1 MTADYSEEVIHALR
15 QLATDN
21 NPAAASPNDDPA
33 SVHIRAGALF
43 ARLKALNR
51 DANAAARAHKQ
62 ITADARHDMDQTHLR
77 LQNLLYEKR
86 HLEREIEKCRQFA
99 SVYQDIQ
106 MYSVEQFIELS
117 PPEAHSEDALSDEH
131 QLMLN
136 RLGFELVER
145 QRLDRRVKELAQEK
159 EELLKTSKS
168 QAATT
173 ENVKVQIETLL
184 KTASEIGKKVEEL
197 IPAATSTPQDTPVP
211 G

>member
-1 MTADYSEEVIHALR
+1 MQSPDPDPVIDALR
-15 QLATDN
+15 QLVND
-21 NPAAASPNDDPA
+21 PSPNDDPPT
-33 SVHIRAGALF
+33 VHIRAGALF

-51 DANAAARAHKQ
+51 EANAAARAHKQ
-62 ITADARHDMDQTHLR
+62 VTADARHDMDQTHLR

-86 HLEREIEKCRQFA
+86 HLEREIDKCRQFA

-117 PPEAHSEDALSDEH
+117 PPEAHTEEALSNEH

-145 QRLDRRVKELAQEK
+145 QRLDRKVKELTQEK
-159 EELLKTSKS
+159 EELLKSSKV
-168 QAATT
+168 QATT
-173 ENVKVQIETLL
+173 MEGVKVQIETLL

-197 IPAATSTPQDTPVP
+197 IPAVTTNSPEDTHPS
-211 G
+211 

>member
-1 MTADYSEEVIHALR
+1 
-15 QLATDN
+15 
-21 NPAAASPNDDPA
+21 
-33 SVHIRAGALF
+33 
-43 ARLKALNR
+43 
-51 DANAAARAHKQ
+51 
-62 ITADARHDMDQTHLR
+62 MDQTHLR

-106 MYSVEQFIELS
+106 MYSVEQFVELS
-117 PPEAHSEDALSDEH
+117 PSEAHSEDVLSDEH

-159 EELLKTSKS
+159 EELLKSSKS

-173 ENVKVQIETLL
+173 ESVKMQIETLL
-184 KTASEIGKKVEEL
+184 KTASEIGKKVDEL
-197 IPAATSTPQDTPVP
+197 VPAITNIPDDTPMP

>member
-1 MTADYSEEVIHALR
+1 MQSQSQSQDGAIDALHK
-15 QLATDN
+15 LATES
-21 NPAAASPNDDPA
+21 SPNDDPS

-51 DANAAARAHKQ
+51 DANATARAHKQ

-86 HLEREIEKCRQFA
+86 HLEREIDKCRQFA

-106 MYSVEQFIELS
+106 MYPLEQFIELS
-117 PPEAHSEDALSDEH
+117 PLEAHSEEVLSNEH

-145 QRLDRRVKELAQEK
+145 QRLDRKAKELAQEK

-168 QAATT
+168 QAVTT
-173 ENVKVQIETLL
+173 ESVKVQIETLL
-184 KTASEIGKKVEEL
+184 KTASEIRKKVEEL
-197 IPAATSTPQDTPVP
+197 VPALANTPRETSSPS
-211 G
+211 

>member
-1 MTADYSEEVIHALR
+1 MQSPPADSVIDGLR
-15 QLATDN
+15 QLAIDTFPID
-21 NPAAASPNDDPA
+21 DDPA
-33 SVHIRAGALF
+33 TIHIRAGALF

-86 HLEREIEKCRQFA
+86 HLEREIDKCRQFA

-117 PPEAHSEDALSDEH
+117 PPEAHTEDVLSDEH

-145 QRLDRRVKELAQEK
+145 QRLDRKVKELAQEK
-159 EELLKTSKS
+159 EELLKTSKV
-168 QAATT
+168 QAATM
-173 ENVKVQIETLL
+173 ESVKVQIEALL

-197 IPAATSTPQDTPVP
+197 VPAVANSPHMTPNPS
-211 G
+211 

>member
-1 MTADYSEEVIHALR
+1 MQSPDPDPVIRALR
-15 QLATDN
+15 LLATN
-21 NPAAASPNDDPA
+21 ISLNDDPA
-33 SVHIRAGALF
+33 TIHIHAGALF
-43 ARLKALNR
+43 ARLKAQNR
-51 DANAAARAHKQ
+51 DANTAARVHKQ

-106 MYSVEQFIELS
+106 MYSVEQFVELS
-117 PPEAHSEDALSDEH
+117 PPEAHAEDVLSNEH

-145 QRLDRRVKELAQEK
+145 QRLDRSVKQLAQEK
-159 EELLKTSKS
+159 EELLKTSKT
-168 QAATT
+168 QATT
-173 ENVKVQIETLL
+173 MESVKVQIETLL

-197 IPAATSTPQDTPVP
+197 VPVVTTSLRDTSLSR
-211 G
+211 

>member
-1 MTADYSEEVIHALR
+1 MQSPDGVIDALR
-15 QLATDN
+15 QLATN
-21 NPAAASPNDDPA
+21 SSQNDDPT
-33 SVHIRAGALF
+33 SIHIRAGALF
-43 ARLKALNR
+43 SRLKALNR
-51 DANAAARAHKQ
+51 DANAAARTHKQ
-62 ITADARHDMDQTHLR
+62 ITTDARHDMDQTHLR

-117 PPEAHSEDALSDEH
+117 PQEAHSEDVLSDEH

-145 QRLDRRVKELAQEK
+145 QRLDRKVKELAQEK

-168 QAATT
+168 QSATI
-173 ENVKVQIETLL
+173 ENVKVQVETLL

-197 IPAATSTPQDTPVP
+197 VPALTNSPQDTSLSS
-211 G
+211 

>member
-1 MTADYSEEVIHALR
+1 MMQSPDAEEVILALQ
-15 QLATDN
+15 QLATN
-21 NPAAASPNDDPA
+21 SSPNDDPA
-33 SVHIRAGALF
+33 SIHIRAGALF

-62 ITADARHDMDQTHLR
+62 ITTDARHDMDQTHLR

-106 MYSVEQFIELS
+106 MYSIEQFIELS
-117 PPEAHSEDALSDEH
+117 PTEAHSEDVLSDEH
-131 QLMLN
+131 QLTLN

-145 QRLDRRVKELAQEK
+145 QRLDRKVKELAQEK
-159 EELLKTSKS
+159 EEVLKTSKS

-173 ENVKVQIETLL
+173 DSVKMQIEALL

-197 IPAATSTPQDTPVP
+197 VPAITNIPDETPMP